1 MQSNGMIALRW
12 TAPECFTTAQWTSLS
27 DVYSLGV
34 VVSEVY
40 TWGCTPFERLE
51 DSDMVAM
58 INGTA
63 TSTSFWGHSSR
74 CPQLPS
80 TPPLVLRV
88 LCSTQCDA

>member
-1 MQSNGMIALRW
+1 MHSNGMIALRW

-63 TSTSFWGHSSR
+63 TSTLFFFLGGHFSR
-74 CPQLPS
+74 CCSQLI
-80 TPPLVLRV
+80 PPLARH
-88 LCSTQCDA
+88 QR